1 RCLSQLMG
9 SPPLIL
15 LPYQPRMR
23 YLRVD
28 EGRLVH
34 DGKLPVGNLASLLF
48 RLKHNRGIADTQQLV
63 QTIWDATQGPQH
75 AELRRAFTAW
85 LRHVILPRAL
95 PDVALPK
102 TEHLLEIKTML
113 TDESRSWVHQWK
125 QEGRLEGRE
134 EGRQLGTSALLSRQ
148 LQRRFGTLPP
158 PVQQRLTNATLDEL
172 EVWSLKVLDA
182 KTLEDVFH

>member
-1 RCLSQLMG
+1 M
-9 SPPLIL
+9 
-15 LPYQPRMR
+15 
-23 YLRVD
+23 
-28 EGRLVH
+28 LVA
-34 DGKLPVGNLASLLF
+34 KLPADNLASLLF
-48 RLKHNRGIADTQQLV
+48 RLEHNRGIADTQQLV

-125 QEGRLEGRE
+125 QEGRL
-134 EGRQLGTSALLSRQ
+134 QGTSALLSRQ
-148 LQRRFGTLPP
+148 LQRRFGALPA

-172 EVWSLKVLDA
+172 EAWSLKVLDA
-182 KTLEDVFH
+182 KTLDDVFH

>member
-1 RCLSQLMG
+1 MNKVDGSYRQLLSN
-9 SPPLIL
+9 PA
-15 LPYQPRMR
+15 
-23 YLRVD
+23 
-28 EGRLVH
+28 LVR
-34 DGKLPVGNLASLLF
+34 DGKLPADNLASLLF
-48 RLKHNRGIADTQQLV
+48 RLEHNRGIADTQQLV

-95 PDVALPK
+95 PDVSLPK
-102 TEHLLEIKTML
+102 TEHLLEIKTMS

-125 QEGRLEGRE
+125 QEGLHEGLHKGRLEGRE
-134 EGRQLGTSALLSRQ
+134 EGRQLGTSALLSRL
-148 LQRRFGTLPP
+148 LQRRFGTLPA